1 MKYVNADS
9 VFPEHLL
16 KELQKYAQGELI
28 YIPIPEGGRKK
39 WGSSGS
45 REKLHRRNLEI
56 YEKFNAGL
64 TIDELSYEFCLS
76 LDSIKKII
84 YSKKYKKAR

>member
-28 YIPIPEGGRKK
+28 YIPIPEGNRKK

-45 REKLHRRNLEI
+45 REQLNRRNFEI
-56 YEKFNAGL
+56 YEKFSAGL
-64 TIDELSYEFCLS
+64 SIDELSNQFCLS
-76 LDSIKKII
+76 IDSIKKIV
-84 YSKKYKKAR
+84 YSKKYKEAR